1 MPTPD
6 NTTRITN
13 FGDNLSVSSP
23 GGSDTWRKDDEGS
36 LPPVK
41 DSDPWSEL
49 FGQKNSSPVSL
60 DETPPAEQIRSTVA
74 DHRQILNII
83 FLIDVS
89 GSMRGQRIAMVNN
102 AMENIIKELR
112 KRDELQ
118 STIKISILEFS
129 ETARWVTTQP
139 IPVQHFVFRQIEAQ
153 PWLTNYGPAFD
164 ALNAKLSRKAF
175 MNPDMG
181 EYFAPL
187 ILFVTDGEP
196 TDVDSFPNALAR
208 LNRNGWFLSS
218 SKYAIAVGE
227 DARSQ
232 EVIKTLSLFAG
243 IVTNVR
249 YADEGE
255 ALCNLIEFIT
265 INASSILTS
274 MVTSPTDQKGY
285 LSSVFTDN
293 DPDLFSSMF
302 D

>member
-1 MPTPD
+1 MPMQENDPWKD
-6 NTTRITN
+6 K
-13 FGDNLSVSSP
+13 FGD
-23 GGSDTWRKDDEGS
+23 
-36 LPPVK
+36 
-41 DSDPWSEL
+41 L
-49 FGQKNSSPVSL
+49 FDQKNGNQVSL
-60 DETPPAEQIRSTVA
+60 DETPPAGQIRSTVA
-74 DHRQILNII
+74 DNRQILNII

-102 AMENIIKELR
+102 AMENIVKELR

-129 ETARWVTTQP
+129 ETARWITAQP
-139 IPVQHFVFRQIEAQ
+139 IPVQHFVFSQIDAQ

-164 ALNAKLSRKAF
+164 ELNKKLSRSAF
-175 MNPDMG
+175 LSTDLG

-196 TDVDSFPNALAR
+196 TDVTTFPDALAR
-208 LNRNGWFLSS
+208 LNKNGWFLKS

-232 EVIKTLSLFAG
+232 DVIRTLTLFAG
-243 IVTNVR
+243 DAKNVR

-255 ALCNLIEFIT
+255 ALCDLIEFIT
-265 INASSILTS
+265 INASSILTHTVS
-274 MVTSPTDQKGY
+274 SPEDRQGQVSPLFDSTDP
-285 LSSVFTDN
+285 T
-293 DPDLFSSMF
+293 LFSSMF